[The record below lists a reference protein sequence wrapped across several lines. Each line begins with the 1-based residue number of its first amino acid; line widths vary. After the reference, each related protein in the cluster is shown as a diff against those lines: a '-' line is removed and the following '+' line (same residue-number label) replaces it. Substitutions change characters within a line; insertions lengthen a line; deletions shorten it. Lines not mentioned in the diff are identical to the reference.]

1 MSIEP
6 APRLELDQFLGEDAI
21 LAHIQGFEGKQIP
34 LVTLV
39 ASVESLGRVK
49 TTLCGLRSLNI
60 SALLLL
66 SPASVPLT
74 DDELEV
80 VFLFLRD
87 WDQLILH
94 NWLELCRDRIPA
106 QLLGLLQNEA
116 KIELKWFQE
125 WQIATSDSRIH
136 KYPTL
141 PWRSFI
147 RKIVRENHKFVSAF
161 LPMVEPERLEANAPA
176 ISQLVRDFLEEKK
189 KVVCIFPKRWGKA

>member
-6 APRLELDQFLGEDAI
+6 TPRLELDHYVGEDAI
-21 LAHIQGFEGKQIP
+21 LAQVRSFEGKSIP

-39 ASVESLGRVK
+39 ASVESLGRVR
-49 TTLCGLRSLNI
+49 TTLCELRSLNI

-66 SPASVPLT
+66 TPASIPFT
-74 DDELEV
+74 DEELEV
-80 VFLFLRD
+80 VFAFLRD

-94 NWLELCRDRIPA
+94 NFLELCSERVPPVYL
-106 QLLGLLQNEA
+106 QLLQTEA

-141 PWRSFI
+141 PWRSYI
-147 RKIVRENHKFVSAF
+147 RKIVRENYKFSSTF
-161 LPMVEPERLEANAPA
+161 LPLVKPEVLEEKAAETQHILREFLEA
-176 ISQLVRDFLEEKK
+176 KK
-189 KVVCIFPKRWGKA
+189 KVVCIFPKRWGKQ